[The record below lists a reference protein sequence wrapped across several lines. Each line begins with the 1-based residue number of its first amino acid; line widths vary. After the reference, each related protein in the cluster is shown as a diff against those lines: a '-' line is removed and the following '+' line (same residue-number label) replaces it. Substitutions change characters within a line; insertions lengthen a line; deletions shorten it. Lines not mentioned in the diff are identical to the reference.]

1 MIKYILPILLILSF
15 SKANTEPYTEISKYN
30 TQQLECLFEKV
41 FKHKHPLEKL
51 VETEITS
58 SKAIEK
64 LFSKENIQLE
74 LYKAFVYDYFY
85 QSNKAEEHYE
95 LSADGSTR
103 NLEYYIRY
111 LARTSQFNKAI
122 DKLEDLS
129 VIHFTSLEYK
139 KMIAYVYMAQQ
150 REIDNKV
157 LSLLKRKNITLNIL
171 ERGFDGCKN

>member
-1 MIKYILPILLILSF
+1 MIKYFISLICILSF
-15 SKANTEPYTEISKYN
+15 SVANTGPYTEISQYH

-41 FKHKHPLEKL
+41 FKHKHPLLKL
-51 VETEITS
+51 AETDITS
-58 SKAIEK
+58 SEAIEK
-64 LFSKENIQLE
+64 LFSKKNVQLE
-74 LYKAFVYDYFY
+74 LYKGFVLDYYY

-139 KMIAYVYMAQQ
+139 KLIAYVYMAQQ
-150 REIDNKV
+150 REIDNKI
-157 LSLLKRKNITLNIL
+157 LSLLKRKNITQNIL